1 MKITTVTDSFAVSP
15 QIRPEDVPR
24 LAADGYT
31 TVINNRPDGEAP
43 DQPPGAAIAK
53 ACDEAGLSY
62 VDLPFAHTDF
72 QPELVRGMRAAIDA
86 ADGKVFAFCRSGTR
100 SYTLWALATVKSE
113 ADLAAKI
120 ERAAEQG
127 FDINASRVLARLM

>member
-1 MKITTVTDSFAVSP
+1 MKITRVTDTFSVSP
-15 QIRPEDVPR
+15 QIRPDDVPT
-24 LAADGYT
+24 LAAEGYT

-43 DQPPGAAIAK
+43 DQPASAEIAA
-53 ACDEAGLSY
+53 ACAAAGLNY
-62 VDLPFAHTDF
+62 VDLPFAHTNF
-72 QPELVRGMRAAIDA
+72 RPELVDGMRSTIRSDH
-86 ADGKVFAFCRSGTR
+86 GKVFAFCRSGTR